1 MTVRVTR
8 KTARLLRTLL
18 VIDKLRKLSK
28 ETGAA
33 AYHMPS
39 REIMKRAGVS
49 SGSFYPIMARL
60 ESHSWV
66 ETEWEV
72 VPEGQ
77 HRPRRL
83 FYYLTEPGVIAA
95 RSAMKE
101 NDNRITLWD
110 RIMKGLAK

>member
-28 ETGAA
+28 ELDRAI
-33 AYHMPS
+33 YHMPS
-39 REIMKRAGVS
+39 REIMERAGVGP
-49 SGSFYPIMARL
+49 GSFHTIMARL
-60 ESHSWV
+60 ETAGWV
-66 ETEWEV
+66 THEWEV

-77 HRPRRL
+77 TRPRHL
-83 FYYLTEPGVIAA
+83 FYHLTEPGVIAA
-95 RSAMKE
+95 QSAIKE
-101 NDNRITLWD
+101 NGNRITLWD